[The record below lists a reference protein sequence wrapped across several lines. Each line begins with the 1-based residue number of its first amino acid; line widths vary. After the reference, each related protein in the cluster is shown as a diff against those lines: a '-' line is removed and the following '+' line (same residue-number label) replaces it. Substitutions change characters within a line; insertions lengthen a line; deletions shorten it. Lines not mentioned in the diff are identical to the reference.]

1 MSVVRWV
8 TLGIITIFVFVASTG
23 GAFVYLLSTY
33 PSPEIQNLNFETTGN
48 SSTNLNVTSKASIQN
63 LGGNGAI
70 RVEFRALDGDNIEI
84 SSASEQFSMARGE
97 SRNVTQGF
105 SSNNIQNI
113 GVTVYA
119 PGRPDILRDESEKLR
134 SVS

>member
-1 MSVVRWV
+1 MSAVKWV
-8 TLGIITIFVFVASTG
+8 TFSIIAVFVFAASAG

-33 PSPEIQNLNFETTGN
+33 PSPEIQSLNFENTGN
-48 SSTNLNVTSKASIQN
+48 SSTNLNVTAETSIQN
-63 LGGNGAI
+63 LGGEGPVRI
-70 RVEFRALDGDNIEI
+70 EFRSLDGDNIEI

-97 SRNVTQGF
+97 SRNVTQNF

-119 PGRPDILRDESEKLR
+119 PGRPDMLRDESE
-134 SVS
+134 SVESIS